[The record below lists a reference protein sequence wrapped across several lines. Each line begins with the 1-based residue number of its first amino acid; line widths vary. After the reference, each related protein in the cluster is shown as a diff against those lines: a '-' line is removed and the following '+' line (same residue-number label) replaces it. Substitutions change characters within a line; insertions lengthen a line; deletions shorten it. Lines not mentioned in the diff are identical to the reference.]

1 MDKDTPLFDN
11 KNFADLMRDIYNN
24 TKRKDKQITGLIDQ
38 LKPLIKN
45 MTDASLM
52 VPLIREYLDVSV
64 KNDDNLVKLT
74 SIVQRLLIA
83 SSKQG
88 SADDDMALSEDER
101 AQLIDAAQD
110 IMDKMD

>member
-1 MDKDTPLFDN
+1 
-11 KNFADLMRDIYNN
+11 MRDIYNN

-74 SIVQRLLIA
+74 AIVQRLLIA
-83 SSKQG
+83 SSKQA
-88 SADDDMALSEDER
+88 SAGDDMALSEEER
-101 AQLIDAAQD
+101 RQLIDAAQD